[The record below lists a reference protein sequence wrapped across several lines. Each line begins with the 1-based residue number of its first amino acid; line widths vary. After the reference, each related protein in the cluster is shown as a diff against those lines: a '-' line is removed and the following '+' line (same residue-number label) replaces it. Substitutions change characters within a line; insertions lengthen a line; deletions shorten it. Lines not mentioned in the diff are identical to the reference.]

1 MVRPYLSNI
10 INDHKTQGEWKI
22 QLAIAI
28 NFMSSKDSNEMR
40 TMHSKS
46 HNLGIK
52 QMKLFKNFLIFF
64 TKISKTI
71 KKVNERKCICFR

>member
-10 INDHKTQGEWKI
+10 INDHKTQVELKI
-22 QLAIAI
+22 QSAIAI

-46 HNLGIK
+46 YSIDIK
-52 QMKLFKNFLIFF
+52 QMKLFKNVLIFF
-64 TKISKTI
+64 TKISKRI
-71 KKVNERKCICFR
+71 KRINERKCICF